1 MLAATTMSQ
10 TFRSFT
16 PAQLRALPRQADFS
30 PSQQDLLS
38 AVTKFATQTLS
49 HLPPSIT
56 LPELQTIM
64 DYKLAFGQNR
74 PMLRAMIRKN
84 TDAQVRDCSRRA
96 LVLPELQL
104 GGWDSVKESMDILC
118 ELKGVGPATA
128 SLILSLVYPE
138 NIPFFSDEAT
148 VDVLSPAGGRKGIKY
163 TMKTYKELFDALGV
177 IASSVNSNK
186 EQDATSEDTVGRG
199 AVERAIWN
207 TVRLQEN
214 GEGQSKGKAKRP
226 RTDDDVAVTKK
237 RKRIKA

>member
-1 MLAATTMSQ
+1 MSPL
-10 TFRSFT
+10 RSCT
-16 PAQLRALPRQADFS
+16 PAQLRSLPRLADSQA
-30 PSQQDLLS
+30 LS
-38 AVTKFATQTLS
+38 RS
-49 HLPPSIT
+49 PPSIT

-84 TDAQVRDCSRRA
+84 ADAQIKDCSQRA
-96 LVLPELQL
+96 LALPELQL
-104 GGWDSVKESMDILC
+104 GGWDCVKESMNILC

-138 NIPFFSDEAT
+138 HIPFFSDEAT

-163 TMKTYKELFDALGV
+163 TMKTYKELFDTLGD
-177 IASSVNSNK
+177 IADSVNSNK
-186 EQDATSEDTVGRG
+186 EQDTASEDTVGRG

-207 TVRLQEN
+207 AVRLQEN
-214 GEGQSKGKAKRP
+214 GEGQSKEKAKRL

-237 RKRIKA
+237 RKRIKP

>member
-1 MLAATTMSQ
+1 MSQ
-10 TFRSFT
+10 SFSSFT
-16 PAQLRALPRQADFS
+16 PAQLRALPCQADLS
-30 PSQQDLLS
+30 PSQQALLS
-38 AVTKFATQTLS
+38 AVTKLAPQILS
-49 HLPPSIT
+49 RLPPSIV

-74 PMLRAMIRKN
+74 PMLRTMIRKN
-84 TDAQVRDCSRRA
+84 TDSQVKDCSRRA
-96 LVLPELQL
+96 FTVPELQS
-104 GGWDSVKESMDILC
+104 GTWDRVKESMGALC

-138 NIPFFSDEAT
+138 NIPFFSDEVT

-177 IASSVNSNK
+177 ISSSINSNK
-186 EQDATSEDTVGRG
+186 EQDSTSEDAIGKG

-214 GEGQSKGKAKRP
+214 GEGPSKGKTKKL

-237 RKRIKA
+237 RRRI